1 MKEQRLYKNTLL
13 LLIRTYLR
21 KSELQQQTICQCARP
36 GNQIG
41 STPLPMV
48 AVGQKGLLLNN
59 YKGSTR
65 PKYIVKNGPQT
76 QKMTFRPQ

>member
-48 AVGQKGLLLNN
+48 AVGQKGLLLDN
-59 YKGSTR
+59 YKDSTR
-65 PKYIVKNGPQT
+65 PKHIVKMVP
-76 QKMTFRPQ
+76 KPKK